1 MGAEPRHRD
10 ERPHVPGRARG
21 TPPGALCRPRRAR
34 LRFEEMSARWGSF
47 GLGMGLI
54 LAPVVLA
61 YAAAGA
67 ILRDV
72 ALGVVVCVVTLTAR
86 EWPAARLAQAATAG
100 WLVWIGRSS
109 GDPAAAVVELAAGTA
124 LAVLALLPSVLSALR
139 GQRAR

>member
-1 MGAEPRHRD
+1 
-10 ERPHVPGRARG
+10 
-21 TPPGALCRPRRAR
+21 
-34 LRFEEMSARWGSF
+34 MSARWGSF

-61 YAAAGA
+61 YAAAGTV
-67 ILRDV
+67 LRDV
-72 ALGVVVCVVTLTAR
+72 ALGVVVCVVALTAR

-124 LAVLALLPSVLSALR
+124 LAVLALLPSVLPVLR
-139 GQRAR
+139 AQRARRADARRGSTRALGHRA

>member
-1 MGAEPRHRD
+1 
-10 ERPHVPGRARG
+10 
-21 TPPGALCRPRRAR
+21 
-34 LRFEEMSARWGSF
+34 MSARWGSF

-54 LAPVVLA
+54 LAPVVVV
-61 YAAAGA
+61 YASAGV

-100 WLVWIGRSS
+100 LLVWTGRSS

-124 LAVLALLPSVLSALR
+124 LAVLALLPSALTALHALR
-139 GQRAR
+139 ARRADARRGAARTLGHRA